1 MMYGFNLALRR
12 LLMRRSRPIRIIM
25 AKAGLDGHDRGVKV
39 VSALLREAGMEVIY
53 LGPYQMPDTII
64 QAAMEEDADVIGLS
78 SLSGEHLTFVPKVL
92 KLLSEKH
99 LEDVVLLVGG
109 VIPAEDIPVLKEMGV
124 AEVFITGS
132 STKAIIDFIN
142 NNIL

>member
-1 MMYGFNLALRR
+1 MRR
-12 LLMRRSRPIRIIM
+12 LSMKRPRPIRIIM

-53 LGPYQMPDTII
+53 LGPYQMPDAII

-78 SLSGEHLTFVPKVL
+78 SLSGEHLIFAPKVL
-92 KLLSEKH
+92 EQLREKQ
-99 LEDVVLLVGG
+99 LDEIVLIVGG
-109 VIPAEDIPVLKEMGV
+109 VIPTEDIPVLKEMGV

-132 STKAIIDFIN
+132 STKTIIDFIN
-142 NNIL
+142 NNVR

>member
-1 MMYGFNLALRR
+1 
-12 LLMRRSRPIRIIM
+12 M

-78 SLSGEHLTFVPKVL
+78 SLSGEHLIFVPKVL
-92 KLLSEKH
+92 EQLREKQ
-99 LEDVVLLVGG
+99 LEDIVLIVGG
-109 VIPAEDIPVLKEMGV
+109 VIPTEDIPVLKEMGV

-132 STKAIIDFIN
+132 STNSIIDFIK
-142 NNIL
+142 NNIR